1 MIRLISIAIL
11 VAAAAALVALSLL
24 PSRAPE
30 AELRFG
36 AVAFADLEGWRSDDH
51 GAALGAFVVSCRK
64 LATLPET
71 RPMGAGLGRVGDW
84 LDACRTAKG
93 VEAARARQFFEN
105 EFRPFAVSARRR
117 EKGLFTG
124 YYVPELDAR
133 RAPTERFN
141 VPIYRRPPE
150 LVTVDLG
157 RFRRDLAGRRIA
169 GEVRDGRLA
178 PFATRRDIEVG
189 ALAGRGLELY
199 WAADPVAVFDL
210 HIQGSGRL
218 RLGDGSLVRVGYDGP
233 NGHPYTS
240 VGRLLVARG
249 VMTLEQVSAP
259 AIWRWMRENPA
270 AARDLMQE
278 NASYVFFR
286 ELPGAGVFGAQGVAL
301 TPGRSL
307 AVDRTKIALGAPVWL
322 ETTQPDPA
330 DPAGARLPFR
340 RLMVAQDT
348 GGAIRGAVRGDVFW
362 GAGHDAALIAG
373 HMREEGRY
381 FVLLPAA
388 LAAALAEAGR

>member
-1 MIRLISIAIL
+1 MIRLVFIAIL
-11 VAAAAALVALSLL
+11 VAVAAALAALGLL

-30 AELRFG
+30 ADLRFKP
-36 AVAFADLEGWRSDDH
+36 AAFADLEGWRSDDH
-51 GAALGAFVVSCRK
+51 GAALGAFLLSCRK
-64 LATLPET
+64 LAALPET
-71 RPMGAGLGRVGDW
+71 RPMAAGLGRVGDW
-84 LDACRTAKG
+84 RGACR
-93 VEAARARQFFEN
+93 AAEKVDAAGARRFFESA
-105 EFRPFAVSARRR
+105 FRPFAVSARRR
-117 EKGLFTG
+117 ETGLFTG
-124 YYVPELDAR
+124 YYLPELDAR
-133 RAPTERFN
+133 RAPSARFS

-178 PFATRRDIEVG
+178 PFATRRDIDVG
-189 ALAGRGLELY
+189 ALADRGLELY
-199 WAADPVAVFDL
+199 WADDPVAVFDL

-218 RLGDGSLVRVGYDGP
+218 RLADGSIVRVGYDGP

-249 VMTLEQVSAP
+249 VMALEQVSAP

-286 ELPGAGVFGAQGVAL
+286 ELPGAEVYGAQGVAL

-322 ETTQPDPA
+322 ETTRPDPA
-330 DPAGARLPFR
+330 DPAGARRALN

-362 GAGHDAALIAG
+362 GAGREAALIAG

-381 FVLLPAA
+381 FVLLPTA
-388 LAAALAEAGR
+388 LAEEVAEAGR